1 MNQNFIR
8 FHMSKSSRL
17 PDFREVPRTWCKSS
31 PTVPVALPLHAIALM
46 PAVALQ
52 WLGFKSITSIHQY
65 SHVFISMLRG
75 IWSRINC
82 IWLLFSHSAG
92 FVESSKGVTFCHCG
106 KRSLGLTVSVAIFLQ
121 PHCLGLSHPEKNEGN
136 L

>member
-1 MNQNFIR
+1 
-8 FHMSKSSRL
+8 
-17 PDFREVPRTWCKSS
+17 
-31 PTVPVALPLHAIALM
+31 M

-106 KRSLGLTVSVAIFLQ
+106 KPSLGLTVSVAIFLQ